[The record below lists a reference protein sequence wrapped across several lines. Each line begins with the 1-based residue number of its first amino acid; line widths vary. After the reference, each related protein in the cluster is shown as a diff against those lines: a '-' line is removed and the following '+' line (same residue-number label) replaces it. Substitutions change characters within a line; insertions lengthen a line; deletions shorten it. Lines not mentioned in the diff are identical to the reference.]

1 MADVEDED
9 EVVVDLEDVVQF
21 VVEQTGHDRDVVEDV
36 LALKHEYMIAI
47 GLVEDSEI
55 TPVTYVGAE
64 AEDLPRDIVDDSRI
78 AADAERLLEIPEVVA
93 EEILEA
99 EMDYLETLGLVE
111 WVEDDEEEGDA
122 ALGGGP
128 GSDADDGE
136 PEWRFI
142 SDIDA
147 GKWVMAADDQA
158 DVSDWEL
165 WKVDVDPPVQLPLE
179 SIPHPAAVHL
189 RGWCTGTHGTWELRV
204 PGHEPVTI
212 HGWG

>member
-64 AEDLPRDIVDDSRI
+64 AEDLPRDIVDDTRI

-111 WVEDDEEEGDA
+111 WVEDDEEE
-122 ALGGGP
+122 
-128 GSDADDGE
+128 
-136 PEWRFI
+136 
-142 SDIDA
+142 
-147 GKWVMAADDQA
+147 
-158 DVSDWEL
+158 
-165 WKVDVDPPVQLPLE
+165 
-179 SIPHPAAVHL
+179 
-189 RGWCTGTHGTWELRV
+189 
-204 PGHEPVTI
+204 
-212 HGWG
+212 